1 MELGAERAG
10 APGGGLASVVVAAS
24 YVELGFW
31 GGWGGDGRDT
41 PVRFPTIDDVVGVAV
56 GMVVGGGAAGAA
68 VVLPRPWVAGG
79 RWAGPEGRGVEG
91 RCGRRSRRMMRIM
104 RVADHGGAGG

>member
-31 GGWGGDGRDT
+31 G
-41 PVRFPTIDDVVGVAV
+41 VGVATT
-56 GMVVGGGAAGAA
+56 GIH
-68 VVLPRPWVAGG
+68 R
-79 RWAGPEGRGVEG
+79 
-91 RCGRRSRRMMRIM
+91 
-104 RVADHGGAGG
+104 